1 MPKSTR
7 LTRCRQR
14 VGSAAVD
21 LDQLETLHSPLRG
34 HYFFGVTGC
43 RFCDHIKSRLVCR
56 SLVTGE
62 VITMR
67 RRLIILTFAT
77 LIVPAFASEALATTA
92 DIRSIT
98 CSEYLAMPAAPSSKF
113 SAWMTGWFSYES
125 RRTFVDFDL
134 HRTNVTN
141 VRGWCQSNP
150 SASVMVG
157 LEKSIGVTAVPNA
170 TLDFNKITCGTWLG
184 YGPADQDFVRY
195 FMSGYY
201 NAAASNS
208 VLDYDRLQ
216 KNSSAVVAY
225 CKKNKSRTLPTAI
238 QKRAS

>member
-1 MPKSTR
+1 
-7 LTRCRQR
+7 
-14 VGSAAVD
+14 
-21 LDQLETLHSPLRG
+21 
-34 HYFFGVTGC
+34 
-43 RFCDHIKSRLVCR
+43 
-56 SLVTGE
+56 
-62 VITMR
+62 MR
-67 RRLIILTFAT
+67 RRLITLTFAI
-77 LIVPAFASEALATTA
+77 LVVPASVSEALATTV

-98 CSEYLAMPAAPSSKF
+98 CSEYLAMPAVSSSKF

-134 HRTNVTN
+134 HRTNVAS
-141 VRGWCQSNP
+141 VRGWCQANP
-150 SASVMVG
+150 SASVMVA
-157 LEKSIGVTAVPNA
+157 LEKSIGATAANA

-201 NAAASNS
+201 SATASNS

-216 KNSSAVVAY
+216 KNSGAVVAY

-238 QKRAS
+238 QNRAR

>member
-1 MPKSTR
+1 M
-7 LTRCRQR
+7 RCR
-14 VGSAAVD
+14 
-21 LDQLETLHSPLRG
+21 LN
-34 HYFFGVTGC
+34 
-43 RFCDHIKSRLVCR
+43 
-56 SLVTGE
+56 
-62 VITMR
+62 
-67 RRLIILTFAT
+67 ILTFAIS
-77 LIVPAFASEALATTA
+77 IVPAFAGEVHATTV

-98 CSEYLAMPAAPSSKF
+98 CNEYLAMPAAPSSKF

-134 HRTNVTN
+134 HRTNVAN

-157 LEKSIGVTAVPNA
+157 LEKSIGVAAVPNA

-184 YGPADQDFVRY
+184 YGPEDRDFVRY

-201 NAAASNS
+201 NATASNS

-216 KNSSAVVAY
+216 RNSSAVVAY

-238 QKRAS
+238 QNRAS

>member
-1 MPKSTR
+1 M
-7 LTRCRQR
+7 RCRFLLL
-14 VGSAAVD
+14 A
-21 LDQLETLHSPLRG
+21 
-34 HYFFGVTGC
+34 
-43 RFCDHIKSRLVCR
+43 LV
-56 SLVTGE
+56 LVSS
-62 VITMR
+62 
-67 RRLIILTFAT
+67 
-77 LIVPAFASEALATTA
+77 AFASEARATTA

-98 CSEYLAMPAAPSSKF
+98 CGEYLAMSAAPSSKF

-134 HRTNVTN
+134 HRANVTS

-150 SASVMVG
+150 NASVMAG
-157 LEKSIGVTAVPNA
+157 LEKSIGVTAVPTA
-170 TLDFNKITCGTWLG
+170 TLDFNKITCGTWLA
-184 YGPADQDFVRY
+184 YGSADQDFVRY

-216 KNSSAVVAY
+216 RNSSAVVAY

-238 QKRAS
+238 QNRAT

>member
-1 MPKSTR
+1 
-7 LTRCRQR
+7 
-14 VGSAAVD
+14 
-21 LDQLETLHSPLRG
+21 
-34 HYFFGVTGC
+34 
-43 RFCDHIKSRLVCR
+43 
-56 SLVTGE
+56 
-62 VITMR
+62 MR
-67 RRLIILTFAT
+67 RRLIILMFAI
-77 LIVPAFASEALATTA
+77 LIVPAFASEALATTV

-170 TLDFNKITCGTWLG
+170 TLDFKQDHLRNLVGVRSRGSRFCKIFYERLLQRGGKQQCIGLRPPAEEFQCGG
-184 YGPADQDFVRY
+184 R
-195 FMSGYY
+195 
-201 NAAASNS
+201 
-208 VLDYDRLQ
+208 VLQ
-216 KNSSAVVAY
+216 EE
-225 CKKNKSRTLPTAI
+225 
-238 QKRAS
+238 

>member
-1 MPKSTR
+1 M
-7 LTRCRQR
+7 RCRFLLLAL
-14 VGSAAVD
+14 VLVSSA
-21 LDQLETLHSPLRG
+21 L
-34 HYFFGVTGC
+34 
-43 RFCDHIKSRLVCR
+43 
-56 SLVTGE
+56 
-62 VITMR
+62 
-67 RRLIILTFAT
+67 
-77 LIVPAFASEALATTA
+77 ASEARATTA

-98 CSEYLAMPAAPSSKF
+98 CGEYLAMSAAPSSKF

-134 HRTNVTN
+134 HRANVTS
-141 VRGWCQSNP
+141 VRAWCQSNP
-150 SASVMVG
+150 TASVMVG
-157 LEKSIGVTAVPNA
+157 LEKSIGVNAVPTA
-170 TLDFNKITCGTWLG
+170 TLDFNKITCGTWLA

-216 KNSSAVVAY
+216 RNSAAVVAY

-238 QKRAS
+238 QNRAT

>member
-1 MPKSTR
+1 M
-7 LTRCRQR
+7 RC
-14 VGSAAVD
+14 
-21 LDQLETLHSPLRG
+21 
-34 HYFFGVTGC
+34 
-43 RFCDHIKSRLVCR
+43 
-56 SLVTGE
+56 
-62 VITMR
+62 
-67 RRLIILTFAT
+67 RLIILTFAI
-77 LIVPAFASEALATTA
+77 LIVPAFASEALATTV

-170 TLDFNKITCGTWLG
+170 TLDFNKITCGNWLG
-184 YGPADQDFVRY
+184 YAPENRDFVTY
-195 FMSGYY
+195 FMSGYFSS
-201 NAAASNS
+201 AANNN
-208 VLDYDRLQ
+208 VLDYNRLQ
-216 KNSSAVVAY
+216 RNSRKVVAY
-225 CKKNKSRTLPTAI
+225 CEKKKSHTLPTAI
-238 QKRAS
+238 QKSAS

>member
-1 MPKSTR
+1 M
-7 LTRCRQR
+7 RCRLLLL
-14 VGSAAVD
+14 A
-21 LDQLETLHSPLRG
+21 L
-34 HYFFGVTGC
+34 
-43 RFCDHIKSRLVCR
+43 ILV
-56 SLVTGE
+56 SS
-62 VITMR
+62 
-67 RRLIILTFAT
+67 
-77 LIVPAFASEALATTA
+77 AFASEAGATKA

-98 CSEYLAMPAAPSSKF
+98 CGEYLAMPAAPSSKF

-170 TLDFNKITCGTWLG
+170 TLDFNKITCETWLA
-184 YGPADQDFVRY
+184 YGPEDRDFVRY

-216 KNSSAVVAY
+216 KNSKAVVAY
-225 CKKNKSRTLPTAI
+225 CKKYKSRTLPTAI
-238 QKRAS
+238 QNRAS